1 MPGSQIV
8 GVTRKCK
15 AHENMSAWSGKR
27 FLPFYF
33 VFALSQFSRPR
44 LSRSGEVCSLACQ
57 VRVSC
62 ITCITSVAAVV
73 SFPQRP
79 LCVGVA
85 GRLPRD
91 EAWGHYH
98 GDLDELSGFLVM
110 TSDPVVWSRS
120 RVSTQDNSWYE
131 VISLKKR
138 RFDGK
143 RATRSDEKDVLS
155 TWVCLLDIVR
165 RKALDCLDV
174 RHLQI
179 W

>member
-1 MPGSQIV
+1 
-8 GVTRKCK
+8 
-15 AHENMSAWSGKR
+15 MSAWSGKR

-91 EAWGHYH
+91 EAWGHYQWWPRRAFWLFSD
-98 GDLDELSGFLVM
+98 DLRPCKGIFDEVEAAFPPRTILDMRLFRWKSDDLMENVRPGATKKTSLVLGFAYLTSSG
-110 TSDPVVWSRS
+110 
-120 RVSTQDNSWYE
+120 
-131 VISLKKR
+131 
-138 RFDGK
+138 GK
-143 RATRSDEKDVLS
+143 RWIAWTWDTSKSDNTFKLKGS
-155 TWVCLLDIVR
+155 SLTCL
-165 RKALDCLDV
+165 
-174 RHLQI
+174 
-179 W
+179 

>member
-8 GVTRKCK
+8 GVTGKRK
-15 AHENMSAWSGKR
+15 ARENMSPWSGKR

-33 VFALSQFSRPR
+33 VFALSQFSLPR

-110 TSDPVVWSRS
+110 TWDPV
-120 RVSTQDNSWYE
+120 RVFSMKWKPRFHPGQFLIWGYFVEKATIWWKTCDQE
-131 VISLKKR
+131 RRKR
-138 RFDGK
+138 RP
-143 RATRSDEKDVLS
+143 
-155 TWVCLLDIVR
+155 
-165 RKALDCLDV
+165 
-174 RHLQI
+174 
-179 W
+179 